1 MRKSLSSD
9 PSSFPSQF
17 LLIFAYDIPGQL
29 HTRKYGIH
37 IVERCTTYVWKL
49 RIFSFFFSPL
59 ENVGNTSMTQKVQ
72 LTEQQH
78 LKTGL
83 MCLF

>member
-17 LLIFAYDIPGQL
+17 LLIFSYDIPGQL